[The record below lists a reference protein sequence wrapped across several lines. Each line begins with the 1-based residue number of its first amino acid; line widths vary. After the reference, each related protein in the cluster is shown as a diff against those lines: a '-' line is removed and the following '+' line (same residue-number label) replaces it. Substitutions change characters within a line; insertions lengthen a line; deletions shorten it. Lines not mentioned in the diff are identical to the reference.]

1 MFDHVEYFQGQM
13 KYIIISQTK
22 NISCAVGIVDAE
34 INVPLLRTHSYR
46 RFSLWSRSEK
56 PRGSSVMGF
65 PIAYLDNEE
74 PG

>member
-46 RFSLWSRSEK
+46 RFSFVK
-56 PRGSSVMGF
+56 PWVGQNVAMHML
-65 PIAYLDNEE
+65 YLL
-74 PG
+74 PGVLPF